1 MTIISSHAISF
12 VSPWYPRETIFYFTD
27 QEICPRRRLYYWSV
41 ITGFVIFGKWKI
53 YRIWKSEILTYIR
66 IWKSGSYDF
75 SRIYKSGKI
84 IYPAFLTGHY
94 LLYLICIL
102 FLQMNFDHN
111 AAPLQQ
117 LVDCSDAF
125 SSNEVILIEKFY
137 LHPIYFSIHPI
148 QNIHKRK
155 INLFFIFF
163 AYFSSS
169 LRTPNFSP
177 DLNFRKMSKY
187 PDFNIR
193 L

>member
-1 MTIISSHAISF
+1 
-12 VSPWYPRETIFYFTD
+12 
-27 QEICPRRRLYYWSV
+27 
-41 ITGFVIFGKWKI
+41 
-53 YRIWKSEILTYIR
+53 
-66 IWKSGSYDF
+66 
-75 SRIYKSGKI
+75 
-84 IYPAFLTGHY
+84 
-94 LLYLICIL
+94 
-102 FLQMNFDHN
+102 MNFDHN

-187 PDFNIR
+187 PVITKHSPEFIFNFYNFFKNF
-193 L
+193 LKLV